1 MEAIIGTPIFKLN
14 RNTDVFQV
22 ENIGMSIGSRIREA
36 RKNAG
41 LTQKQLCS
49 KVGMAQ
55 GSLSELETGA
65 SIGTTN
71 IATLANALGVSA
83 LWLETGRGEA
93 NLATTNNGLRG
104 TSPVTF
110 VEDNPSD
117 FVHVPKVKLRLQAGV
132 TGFQTEANWC
142 DSGTTGVPRKWVE
155 RKGYDPEKLIS
166 IQVRGESMEPTF
178 YEGDTVVIN
187 LADTRLTDN
196 GVFAINYDGE
206 AVVKRVSR
214 DVGEWWLM
222 SDNPD
227 QRKYYRRMCKG
238 AECIVVGRIVRREG
252 DHF

>member
-1 MEAIIGTPIFKLN
+1 MPSIIGTPIFKVN
-14 RNTDVFQV
+14 RNTDANARQ
-22 ENIGMSIGSRIREA
+22 NIGMSIGSRIREA

-49 KVGMAQ
+49 KVGMSQ
-55 GSLSELETGA
+55 GALSELETGA

-71 IATLANALGVSA
+71 IATLAHALGVSA
-83 LWLETGRGEA
+83 LWLETGRGDS
-93 NLATTNNGLRG
+93 NLANSPAELRG
-104 TSPVTF
+104 TMPVF
-110 VEDNPSD
+110 LVEDRPSD
-117 FVHVPKVKLRLQAGV
+117 FFQIPHVKLRLQAGV
-132 TGFQTEANWC
+132 TGFQTEINWS
-142 DSGTTGVPRKWVE
+142 DSGSTGVPRKWIQ

-166 IQVRGESMEPTF
+166 IQVQGESMEPTF

-187 LADTRLTDN
+187 LADKKLTDN

-214 DVGEWWLM
+214 DIGEWWLM